1 MLDKKIGNH
10 VMKKIATIF
19 ILLLLCYTAQSHS
32 GRTDS
37 SGGHYNRKTGE
48 YHYHNGG
55 SSSGGRSASSGGRS
69 VSSGGRNVS
78 TVNNDLMVIQEKL
91 NALGFDCGEPDGIM
105 GAKTK
110 QAVKDFQRSKGLTPD
125 GILGPKTRNE
135 LGV

>member
-1 MLDKKIGNH
+1 
-10 VMKKIATIF
+10 MKKYLPVF

-37 SGGHYNRKTGE
+37 DGGHYNRKTGG

-55 SSSGGRSASSGGRS
+55 SSGGGGSTRTATKNYSSENY
-69 VSSGGRNVS
+69 SSQ
-78 TVNNDLMVIQEKL
+78 TAIDDLKAIQKKL
-91 NALGFDCGEPDGIM
+91 NELGFDCGEPDGIM

-110 QAVKDFQRSKGLTPD
+110 QAIKDFQKSKGLTAD
-125 GILGPKTRNE
+125 GVLGEKTRKE